1 MSYEVN
7 LNLIKETRR
16 QRGISMDQM
25 ADKLK
30 LANRSVY
37 SKRENGLAKFKPEE
51 LPALCS
57 ILELSLNAI
66 FLPKMFTK

>member
-25 ADKLK
+25 ADK

-66 FLPKMFTK
+66 FLPKMSTK